1 MCCQRLYLKPIKED
15 CFKILRDLNKTIFS
29 RIEALLPLLPL
40 LARGVFATSLLIYFW
55 TAGVTKL
62 GPGVFGFLSP
72 APGAYIQILPRAM
85 ELINCDPEI
94 GRASCRAEFVLPA
107 LIVLGLVTRVAA
119 LGMIGFITIQSLT
132 DLYGHGGITQ
142 PATLGAW
149 FDKLPD
155 GLILDQRAFWIFTL
169 LVLVLKGGG
178 ILSLD
183 RIFGYK

>member
-1 MCCQRLYLKPIKED
+1 M
-15 CFKILRDLNKTIFS
+15 LRDLNNTIFS

-85 ELINCDPEI
+85 ELINYDPDQLNTWHHI
-94 GRASCRAEFVLPA
+94 LVLFGTWAEFVLPA
-107 LIVLGLVTRVAA
+107 LIVLGLATRVAA

-183 RIFGYK
+183 LIFGYK

>member
-1 MCCQRLYLKPIKED
+1 M
-15 CFKILRDLNKTIFS
+15 FKHVHNTIFS
-29 RIEALLPLLPL
+29 TTEALLPLLPL

-62 GPGVFGFLSP
+62 GPGLFGFLSP
-72 APGAYIQILPRAM
+72 AAGAYIQILPRAM
-85 ELINCDPEI
+85 ELVNYDPDQLNTWHHI
-94 GRASCRAEFVLPA
+94 VVLVGTWAEFILPA
-107 LIVLGLVTRVAA
+107 LIVLGLVTRFAA
-119 LGMIGFITIQSLT
+119 LGMIGFITFQSLT

>member
-1 MCCQRLYLKPIKED
+1 MAPHFVL
-15 CFKILRDLNKTIFS
+15 
-29 RIEALLPLLPL
+29 
-40 LARGVFATSLLIYFW
+40 
-55 TAGVTKL
+55 
-62 GPGVFGFLSP
+62 FGTC
-72 APGAYIQILPRAM
+72 AK
-85 ELINCDPEI
+85 
-94 GRASCRAEFVLPA
+94 FVLPA
-107 LIVLGLVTRVAA
+107 LIVLDLAKRVAA
-119 LGMIGFITIQSLT
+119 SGMIEFITIQSLT

-142 PATLGAW
+142 PAALGAW